1 MRCELCDEK
10 TDCIYATSKNGLICG
25 ECYRKLRDSDEGRL
39 GRRKEMLK
47 MFKRYGLDIKE

>member
-39 GRRKEMLK
+39 SRRKEMLK